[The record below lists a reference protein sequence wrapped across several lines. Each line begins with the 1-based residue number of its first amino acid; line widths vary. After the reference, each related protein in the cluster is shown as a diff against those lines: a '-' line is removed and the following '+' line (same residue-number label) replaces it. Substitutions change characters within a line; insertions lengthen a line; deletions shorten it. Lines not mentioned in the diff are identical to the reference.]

1 VTAARQLREN
11 VSRKKAMQ
19 NGNASATVIRNC
31 YKNYPICCR
40 HK

>member
-19 NGNASATVIRNC
+19 NGNSNS
-31 YKNYPICCR
+31 
-40 HK
+40 